1 MLVIGQALT
10 NSAAIPILLDGM
22 MCCRSARPDDFPILE
37 RTGQVLAPL
46 SRLFCRSP
54 VRAPRGSAPRC
65 RAAYRSSGLN

>member
-37 RTGQVLAPL
+37 RTGQVLAPITPIL
-46 SRLFCRSP
+46 PLAGARP
-54 VRAPRGSAPRC
+54 KGI
-65 RAAYRSSGLN
+65 RAALPGGLPEFRTE